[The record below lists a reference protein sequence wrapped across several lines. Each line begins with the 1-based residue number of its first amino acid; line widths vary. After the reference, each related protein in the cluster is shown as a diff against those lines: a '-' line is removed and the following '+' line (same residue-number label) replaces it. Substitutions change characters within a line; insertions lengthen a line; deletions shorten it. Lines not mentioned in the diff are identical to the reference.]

1 MIINIKG
8 KTIKQIGENIGENL
22 QGLRLGEENFRLDMK
37 STIKEKNY
45 KLHLKL
51 KTFALHLT
59 LLKNIIV

>member
-8 KTIKQIGENIGENL
+8 NTIKHIGENIGENL

-51 KTFALHLT
+51 KTFASY
-59 LLKNIIV
+59 